1 MKRYKEGGDRNQ
13 ISLLPMSFDDMID
26 AENPVRAID
35 AIVDNMDIPSLG
47 FKYAKTADT
56 GRKPYSPVEMF
67 KLYTYSY
74 FNGIRS
80 SRKIERECHRNI
92 EVMWLIG
99 GLAPDFKTIADFRKN
114 NKTAIRKAFS
124 KFSMICDNLGLIGK
138 EIIAIDGSKFRANN
152 STDKYCTAKKTKKK
166 IEHFE
171 EQAKKYLALLDTMD
185 EQECENP
192 SPSFNKTDIQKKL
205 GDIEKRIG
213 ELNEQ
218 LAEIEENGDIAITDP
233 DSKMMLVKSSGREVS
248 HNVQI
253 AVDSKN
259 HLVVALDV
267 TSEAIDREQLYNMA
281 QQAKEELDVSELSV
295 VADKGYYS
303 AKQFGLC
310 QEAGITAYAPKP
322 TLRSAPDERY
332 AKDRFI
338 YNELT
343 DSYLCPQ
350 GAVLNHT
357 KKRTTAKYEQENYTN
372 PSVCKACEV
381 RSLCTQGKYRVIQE
395 PKGQRAADRVDARTK
410 QHSEFIHL
418 RKCLV
423 EHPFGTVK
431 RALGYTY
438 FLTRRT
444 ESVRAESAMHF
455 LIYNIKRVLQ
465 ILGTRGTIHAL
476 YA

>member
-1 MKRYKEGGDRNQ
+1 MERYKESGDRNQ
-13 ISLLPMSFDDMID
+13 MGLLPMTYDDMID
-26 AENPVRAID
+26 AENAVRAID

-47 FKYAKTADT
+47 FKYAKTAVT
-56 GRKPYSPVEMF
+56 GRKPYSPVDMF

-114 NKTAIRKAFS
+114 NKTAIRTALS
-124 KFSMICDNLGLIGK
+124 KFSLICDSLGLVGK
-138 EIIAIDGSKFRANN
+138 EMVAIDGSKFRASN
-152 STDKYCTAKKTKKK
+152 STDRYCTAKKTKKK

-171 EQAKKYLALLDTMD
+171 EQTKKYLALLDAID
-185 EQECENP
+185 EQERQNP
-192 SPSFNKTDIQKKL
+192 PPCLSKKDIQKKL
-205 GDIEKRIG
+205 DDIEKRIG

-281 QQAKEELDVSELSV
+281 QQAKEELGVSELSV

-310 QEAGITAYAPKP
+310 EEAGITAYAPKP

-332 AKDRFI
+332 AKDQFV
-338 YNELT
+338 YDEQT
-343 DSYLCPQ
+343 DSYRCPQ
-350 GAVLNHT
+350 GAVLSHT
-357 KKRTTAKYEQENYTN
+357 KKRATAKYEQENYAN
-372 PSVCKACEV
+372 PAVCKACCKL
-381 RSLCTQGKYRVIQE
+381 SLCTQGKYRIIQD
-395 PKGQRAADRVDARTK
+395 PKGQRAADRTDVRTK
-410 QHSEFIHL
+410 QHPEFIRQ

-465 ILGTRGTIHAL
+465 ILGTRGTIQAL